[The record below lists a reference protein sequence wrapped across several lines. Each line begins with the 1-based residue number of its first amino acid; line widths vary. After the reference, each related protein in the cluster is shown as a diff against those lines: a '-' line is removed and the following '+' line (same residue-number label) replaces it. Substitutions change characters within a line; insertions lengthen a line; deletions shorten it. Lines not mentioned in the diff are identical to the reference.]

1 MTTHGYPFCQE
12 LYCPHVFS
20 LDYSPDHKK
29 QLPKKKTI
37 KVEKTEPDTEKHVSE
52 YPGPSNRMKKTGLPK
67 IVSTSPDGRGIPT
80 SPQHHPSPKDI
91 KPSSKKR
98 KRLSLAVGSES
109 KVKKQKMVSP
119 SVGDHKVK
127 TEIQTDV
134 DVANECG
141 AIKTEERRSSL
152 EDFKVGAKVRLDK
165 DKKKSKKRKSQ
176 ELGASQKTLEG
187 WLKMG
192 TFKPKEK
199 SLQDVDTG
207 VRKLSSVFTKRTPV
221 KRPAVI
227 EWRGIQLQIKSPRVL
242 LKNNVDSSGNLKPR
256 KLELNTAKDK
266 SASIALPEGTEGIP
280 IGTPTVSSGKALLAD
295 LDNDFRVTRNMVS
308 IVDNVT
314 TSISNEKGCQTCSP
328 TAVQPRKSRKS
339 ENKSRLLTNSGDLS
353 EDELTPKSRESLLR
367 SSVKKKQPVTDLE
380 LTPTTKERSCSDRKK
395 LAVTDL
401 ILTPSSKELKSS
413 GKKKAPVSNSD
424 SKDFWTVSNNHEPIT
439 PMTRS
444 SNNDF
449 SLKGVLDE
457 NGNTT
462 PHSKTKSFKKTCVIT
477 LSSDKRL
484 LSDAKANSS
493 YGKEG
498 QTSKGSE
505 HKNNSPAVRNSP
517 MTRSASKLSSQQE
530 NNENA
535 SVEKPSPELIKAT
548 RSLNALYVNDKVLNT
563 ESISNTLNSEE
574 MKNDV
579 ILDSESALLSSYM
592 ISSEQFESENLSLQL
607 TPKRKNLNEDNPPKI
622 RKSSKSLSELKSYK
636 SSENE
641 NHKKSKSLKKR
652 KRKGESSVKFIV
664 ELPVYNDECLDQRCI
679 LPVNNQGQHLDIL
692 EPKASTSTVEKEN
705 NKERSGSKGEQIGEQ
720 ISKSSSKC
728 EQISKSS
735 VSTEDLD
742 IGSPFLDE
750 YSTCPDLDITKERNL
765 KSKDEISA
773 ADKHVSS
780 TKTGN
785 IENMTN
791 DIQSPVSESKHV
803 KSDSILRSSPRLR
816 HIKEKV
822 HLKYIA
828 DEMQTKLSP
837 NSIATKG
844 CSKEIKLPPK
854 QTDKPEP
861 EIFTQLLNKAT
872 SKDNK
877 EANIVDQVTSNQTQI
892 KNLVSPMVGYHIN
905 REEVMNKKTKAT
917 KTSNK
922 TKFDKKIK
930 TAVGSILESSLEEIR
945 KKFNASENTCPNAQP
960 LLNKSPRQGATF
972 SERVPG
978 PVMFGPAI
986 VGNQFPYQYRPEFQG
1001 AKTISPGWRTS
1012 SYYSSLL
1019 ASYAR
1024 LPGNVMPPTNYYNG
1038 EQYPSPG
1045 SQRSNNKGNIN
1056 PLLKLKP
1063 TVHPEKTK
1071 EVGFASLAEQMEKS
1085 ADNFHTLS
1093 RSSSRSSD
1101 EYLATCPVGLS
1112 LSPSYV
1118 TRFRRSHSDSFEEKQ
1133 FSGKNGSNE
1142 LSLTPSVSQLPA
1154 HKDTAESLV
1163 DLGNVMSDDKHAM
1176 SEYYSS
1182 EKSPPGTRVAN
1193 LDIDDI
1199 RPLTDINS

>member
-1 MTTHGYPFCQE
+1 MTTLGYPFCQE
-12 LYCPHVFS
+12 LYCSHIVS

-29 QLPKKKTI
+29 QLPKKKAI
-37 KVEKTEPDTEKHVSE
+37 KVEKTEPDTEKYVSE

-98 KRLSLAVGSES
+98 KRLSLAVESES

-119 SVGDHKVK
+119 SVGDQKVK
-127 TEIQTDV
+127 TEIKTDV
-134 DVANECG
+134 DAANEVG

-152 EDFKVGAKVRLDK
+152 EDFKVGTKVRFDK

-207 VRKLSSVFTKRTPV
+207 ARKLSSVFTKRTPV

-266 SASIALPEGTEGIP
+266 SANIALPVGTVGVP
-280 IGTPTVSSGKALLAD
+280 TPSVSSGKALLAD

-308 IVDNVT
+308 YVDNVT
-314 TSISNEKGCQTCSP
+314 SSISNEKGCQTCSP
-328 TAVQPRKSRKS
+328 TSVQPRKSRKS
-339 ENKSRLLTNSGDLS
+339 ENKSRLLTNSDELS

-367 SSVKKKQPVTDLE
+367 SSGKKKQPVTDLE

-395 LAVTDL
+395 LSVSDL
-401 ILTPSSKELKSS
+401 ILTPSSKELKNS

-424 SKDFWTVSNNHEPIT
+424 SKNFWTVSNNHEPLT
-439 PMTRS
+439 PTTS
-444 SNNDF
+444 ASNNDF

-462 PHSKTKSFKKTCVIT
+462 PHSKTKSFKKTCVT
-477 LSSDKRL
+477 TPSSDKRL
-484 LSDAKANSS
+484 LSDAKVNSS
-493 YGKEG
+493 YVKEG
-498 QTSKGSE
+498 QASKGSE
-505 HKNNSPAVRNSP
+505 HKNKSPAVRNSP
-517 MTRSASKLSSQQE
+517 MTRSASKLTSQQE
-530 NNENA
+530 INENTSA
-535 SVEKPSPELIKAT
+535 KKPSPELVKAT
-548 RSLNALYVNDKVLNT
+548 RSLNASYVNDKELNT
-563 ESISNTLNSEE
+563 ESISNTINSEE
-574 MKNDV
+574 MRNDV

-592 ISSEQFESENLSLQL
+592 ISSEHLESENLSLQL
-607 TPKRKNLNEDNPPKI
+607 TPKRKNLNEDHPPKI

-636 SSENE
+636 CSENE
-641 NHKKSKSLKKR
+641 NPKKSKSLKKR
-652 KRKGESSVKFIV
+652 KRKSESNVKRIV
-664 ELPVYNDECLDQRCI
+664 ELPVYNDECLDQRWV
-679 LPVNNQGQHLDIL
+679 LPVNNQDQHLDIL
-692 EPKASTSTVEKEN
+692 EAKASTSTVDKEN
-705 NKERSGSKGEQIGEQ
+705 NKERSGSKGEQISKSSSKGEQ
-720 ISKSSSKC
+720 ISKF
-728 EQISKSS
+728 S

-742 IGSPFLDE
+742 LSSPLPDQHST
-750 YSTCPDLDITKERNL
+750 YSGLDITKERNL
-765 KSKDEISA
+765 KSNDETSA
-773 ADKHVSS
+773 TDMHVSS
-780 TKTGN
+780 IKTGN

-791 DIQSPVSESKHV
+791 GIQSPASESKHV
-803 KSDSILRSSPRLR
+803 KSDCILRSSPRLR

-822 HLKYIA
+822 HLKYVT

-837 NSIATKG
+837 NTIVTKG

-861 EIFTQLLNKAT
+861 EIFTKLLNKAA

-877 EANIVDQVTSNQTQI
+877 EANIVDQVISNQTQI
-892 KNLVSPMVGYHIN
+892 KNVVSPMVGYHIN

-930 TAVGSILESSLEEIR
+930 TAVGSILESSLEELR
-945 KKFNASENTCPNAQP
+945 KKFNSRENTCPNAQP

-1024 LPGNVMPPTNYYNG
+1024 LPGNAMPPTNYYNG

-1045 SQRSNNKGNIN
+1045 SQRSNNRGNIN

-1063 TVHPEKTK
+1063 TVHSEKTK

-1193 LDIDDI
+1193 LDMDDI